1 MRRLRLTA
9 RARLTIVFAA
19 LFAVGGTILLVI
31 TYVLVAQNVSVA
43 DINSPSSDAAFQKA
57 CANVATSTRP
67 LDENLKFKC
76 ATSVKLGAAAA
87 ANAQRRAMLDDL
99 LFYAAITLVA
109 TTVVA
114 AFVGWLIAGRILR
127 PVHRLTEAA
136 RNASENNLSQRLD
149 LSGPH
154 DELRE
159 LGDTFDAMLDRLE
172 FAFVAQ
178 RRFIAN
184 ASHEL
189 RTPLTIMR
197 TTLDVV
203 LAKRSPS
210 NAELVEMGEDVRAE
224 VANADALITTLLALA
239 QNEGTIRS
247 PEPVEL
253 GAVVDGV
260 VERSDFGTLSH
271 EERVEATTIDGD
283 RLLLERLVS
292 NLVSNAIRYN
302 VPHGDVRIELSTSD
316 GFATLRVINTG
327 APVSTDRVGDIFQ
340 PFTRLDERVGTEGF
354 GLGLALVETIAT
366 AHRGTVGAT
375 ALERGGLEVVVRLP
389 AASATAASDPPAD
402 AAIAE
407 LSQA

>member
-9 RARLTIVFAA
+9 RARLTILFAA
-19 LFAVGGTILLVI
+19 LYAVGGTILLVI

-43 DINSPSSDAAFQKA
+43 DINSPASDASFQKA
-57 CANVATSTRP
+57 CANVATSPKP

-76 ATSVKLGAAAA
+76 ATSIKLGAAAA
-87 ANAQRRAMLDDL
+87 AGAQRRAMLDDL
-99 LFYAAITLVA
+99 LLYAALTLVA
-109 TTVVA
+109 TTIVA
-114 AFVGWLIAGRILR
+114 AFAGWLIAGRILR
-127 PVHRLTEAA
+127 PIHRLTEAA

-149 LSGPH
+149 LNGPH
-154 DELRE
+154 DEIRE

-172 FAFVAQ
+172 FAFLAQ

-189 RTPLTIMR
+189 RTPLTVMR

-210 NAELVEMGEDVRAE
+210 NAELVAMGEDVRAE
-224 VANADALITTLLALA
+224 VSNADALITTLLALA
-239 QNEGTIRS
+239 QNEGTLRS
-247 PEPVEL
+247 SDRVDL
-253 GAVVDGV
+253 GVIVSGV
-260 VERSDFGTLSH
+260 VERTDFGTLTR
-271 EERVEATTIDGD
+271 EVRIDGADVEGD

-302 VPHGDVRIELSTSD
+302 IPGGDVTVDVTASNDLV
-316 GFATLRVINTG
+316 TLRIANTG
-327 APVSTDRVGDIFQ
+327 TPVEPARVDEIFQ

-366 AHRGTVGAT
+366 AHGGTVGAT
-375 ALERGGLEVVVRLP
+375 ALAAGGLEVVVRLP
-389 AASATAASDPPAD
+389 AASASAPVEAPAAVG
-402 AAIAE
+402 
-407 LSQA
+407 

>member
-1 MRRLRLTA
+1 MRRVGLTA
-9 RARLTIVFAA
+9 RARLTLLFAG

-31 TYVLVAQNVSVA
+31 TYVLVAQNVRVA
-43 DINSPSSDAAFQKA
+43 DINSPASDANFQKA
-57 CANVATSTRP
+57 CASLDTSNVP
-67 LDENLKFKC
+67 IDQNLKIKC
-76 ATSVKLGAAAA
+76 SASIKLGAEAA

-99 LFYAAITLVA
+99 LLSAAITLVV
-109 TTVVA
+109 TTLLA
-114 AFVGWLIAGRILR
+114 AFFGWLIAGRILK

-136 RNASENNLSQRLD
+136 RNASESNLSQRLD

-159 LGDTFDAMLDRLE
+159 LADTFDAMLDRLE

-189 RTPLTIMR
+189 RTPLTVMH

-203 LAKRSPS
+203 LAKSSPT

-224 VANADALITTLLALA
+224 VANAETLITSLLALA
-239 QNEGTIRS
+239 QNEGAVRS
-247 PEPVEL
+247 PEPVDL
-253 GAVVDGV
+253 AAVVQGV
-260 VERSDFGTLSH
+260 VDRADFGTLAH
-271 EERVEATTIDGD
+271 ELQIEEATVDGD
-283 RLLLERLVS
+283 RQLLDRLVS

-302 VPHGDVRIELSTSD
+302 VPHGNVRIHVAVLD
-316 GFATLRVINTG
+316 GFATVHIVNTG
-327 APVSTDRVGDIFQ
+327 TAISPDRVGDIFQ

-375 ALERGGLEVVVRLP
+375 ALEKGGLEVVVRLP
-389 AASATAASDPPAD
+389 AASAPAPVPAAVPGAV
-402 AAIAE
+402 E
-407 LSQA
+407 LSDA

>member
-9 RARLTIVFAA
+9 RARLTILFAA
-19 LFAVGGTILLVI
+19 LFAVGGTILLLI
-31 TYVLVAQNVSVA
+31 TYALVAQNVKVA
-43 DINSPSSDAAFQKA
+43 DINSPASDANFLKA
-57 CANVATSTRP
+57 CANVGSSTAP
-67 LDENLKFKC
+67 VDENLKFKC

-87 ANAQRRAMLDDL
+87 ANMQRRAMLDDL
-99 LFYAAITLVA
+99 LLYAAITLVV
-109 TTVVA
+109 TTLLA
-114 AFVGWLIAGRILR
+114 AFVGWLIAGRILK

-159 LGDTFDAMLDRLE
+159 LADTFDAMLDRLE

-189 RTPLTIMR
+189 RTPLTVMR

-203 LAKRSPS
+203 LAKRSPT

-224 VANADALITTLLALA
+224 VANADALITALLTLA
-239 QNEGTIRS
+239 QNDGTLPS
-247 PEPVEL
+247 AEPVDL
-253 GAVVDGV
+253 GAVVEGV
-260 VERSDFGTLSH
+260 VERSDFGELTH
-271 EERVEATTIDGD
+271 EVQVQKAMVDGD
-283 RLLLERLVS
+283 RRLLERLVS

-302 VPHGDVRIELSTSD
+302 VPDGDVRIELTASE
-316 GFATLRVINTG
+316 GAVTLRVVNTG
-327 APVSTDRVGDIFQ
+327 TTVAPDRVEEIFQ

-366 AHRGTVGAT
+366 AHRGSVGAT
-375 ALERGGLEVVVRLP
+375 ALDEGGLEVVVRLP
-389 AASATAASDPPAD
+389 AASAPAPVPAAVPAPAALTD
-402 AAIAE
+402 A
-407 LSQA
+407 

>member
-1 MRRLRLTA
+1 
-9 RARLTIVFAA
+9 
-19 LFAVGGTILLVI
+19 
-31 TYVLVAQNVSVA
+31 
-43 DINSPSSDAAFQKA
+43 
-57 CANVATSTRP
+57 
-67 LDENLKFKC
+67 
-76 ATSVKLGAAAA
+76 
-87 ANAQRRAMLDDL
+87 MLDDL

>member
-1 MRRLRLTA
+1 MRKVRLTA
-9 RARLTIVFAA
+9 RARLTLLFAG

-31 TYVLVAQNVSVA
+31 TYALVAQNVRVA
-43 DINSPSSDAAFQKA
+43 DINSPASDLNFQKA
-57 CANVATSTRP
+57 CAAP
-67 LDENLKFKC
+67 IDENLKFKC
-76 ATSVKLGAAAA
+76 ATSVKLGAVAA

-99 LFYAAITLVA
+99 LLYAALTLVV
-109 TTVVA
+109 TTLLA
-114 AFVGWLIAGRILR
+114 ALVGWLIAGRILK
-127 PVHRLTEAA
+127 PIHRLTEAA
-136 RNASENNLSQRLD
+136 RNAGENNLGQRLD

-154 DELRE
+154 DEIRE

-172 FAFVAQ
+172 SSFLAQ

-189 RTPLTIMR
+189 RTPLTVMR

-203 LAKRSPS
+203 LAKRSPTS
-210 NAELVEMGEDVRAE
+210 ADLVEMGEDVRAE

-239 QNEGTIRS
+239 QNEGS
-247 PEPVEL
+247 LQAAEPVDL

-260 VERSDFGTLSH
+260 VERSDFGDLTH
-271 EERVEATTIDGD
+271 ELRIDEAIVDGD

-302 VPHGDVRIELSTSD
+302 VPKGDVGIEVAASG
-316 GFATLRVINTG
+316 GFAILSVVNTG
-327 APVSTDRVGDIFQ
+327 AAVSPDRVDEIFQ

-366 AHRGTVGAT
+366 AHGGTVGAT
-375 ALERGGLEVVVRLP
+375 ALEAGGLEVVVRLP
-389 AASATAASDPPAD
+389 ASSALLSHPAPSPVAVGRPD
-402 AAIAE
+402 A
-407 LSQA
+407 

>member
-9 RARLTIVFAA
+9 RARLTILFAA
-19 LFAVGGTILLVI
+19 LFAFGGTILLLI
-31 TYVLVAQNVSVA
+31 TYALVAQNVQVA
-43 DINSPSSDAAFQKA
+43 DINNPASDANFLKA
-57 CANVATSTRP
+57 CANVGSSTAP
-67 LDENLKFKC
+67 VDDNLKFKC

-87 ANAQRRAMLDDL
+87 ANMQRRAMLDDL
-99 LFYAAITLVA
+99 LLYAGITLVV
-109 TTVVA
+109 TTLLA
-114 AFVGWLIAGRILR
+114 AFVGWLIAGRILK

-159 LGDTFDAMLDRLE
+159 LADTFDAMLDRLE

-189 RTPLTIMR
+189 RTPLTVMR

-203 LAKRSPS
+203 LAKRSPT

-224 VANADALITTLLALA
+224 VANADALITALLTLA
-239 QNEGTIRS
+239 QNDGTLPS
-247 PEPVEL
+247 AEPVDL
-253 GAVVDGV
+253 GAVVEGV
-260 VERSDFGTLSH
+260 VERSDFGELTH
-271 EERVEATTIDGD
+271 EVQVQKAMVEGD
-283 RLLLERLVS
+283 RRLLERLVS

-302 VPHGDVRIELSTSD
+302 VPDGDVRVELTASE
-316 GFATLRVINTG
+316 GAVTLRVVNTG
-327 APVSTDRVGDIFQ
+327 TTVAPDRVEEIFQ

-366 AHRGTVGAT
+366 AHRGSVGAT
-375 ALERGGLEVVVRLP
+375 ALDEGGLEVVVRLP
-389 AASATAASDPPAD
+389 AASAPAPVPAAVPAPAALTD
-402 AAIAE
+402 A
-407 LSQA
+407 